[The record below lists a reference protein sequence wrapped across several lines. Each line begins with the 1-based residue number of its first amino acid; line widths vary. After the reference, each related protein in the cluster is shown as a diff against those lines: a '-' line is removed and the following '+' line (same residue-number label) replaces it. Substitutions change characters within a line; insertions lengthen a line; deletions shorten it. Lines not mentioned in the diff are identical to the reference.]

1 MEAGSNDTPVTN
13 TLALAVKVSGKL
25 ALSLGYNI
33 QKNSNPPPGLKKL
46 GSMET
51 VNLVYS
57 F

>member
-1 MEAGSNDTPVTN
+1 MTN
-13 TLALAVKVSGKL
+13 TLALAVKISGKL

-33 QKNSNPPPGLKKL
+33 QNNSNPPPGRKKL
-46 GSMET
+46 DSLET